1 LAMSSSQKNY
11 VVISSDTHCGADLL
25 DYKPYLEKK
34 YHEEFDAWAATFEDP
49 WSDLDPLSTDF
60 KIGQTSFLSDVN
72 WDSPKRQAFLED
84 QGIAAE
90 VCFPNTVPPFFPS
103 GMVSAPA
110 PASPPIDRREYELRF
125 AGLRAHN
132 RWLADFCR
140 ILPGRRA
147 GLAQVFLSDLD
158 ETIAEVEAARDNGL
172 AGVLLPPD
180 HFTQLQNVYYTRYD
194 RLWSVLEDLDMP
206 VGKHGVIASERDSPE
221 NGNCS
226 IVGLAASL
234 YFARRIMDALILSGI
249 FERHPRLKFVETE
262 TTAEW
267 VPAYLTFLDSFVQD
281 CAKPGTLSNMFCAEA
296 ASKLK
301 MKPSEYFAQ
310 NCYIGSFF
318 TDTDMALRHQIGVGQ
333 LMWGAD
339 YPHHEG
345 TSPYARLAYRR
356 NFAGLPE
363 DEVRLMLGSTAA
375 NVYGF
380 DLDVLQPVAD
390 RVGPTVD
397 EVNTPLRKDEVPRY
411 PDQSVC
417 PTFTGASVWGDALPD

>member
-1 LAMSSSQKNY
+1 MSSSQKNY

-34 YHEEFDAWAATFEDP
+34 YHDEFDAWAATFEDP
-49 WSDLDPLSTDF
+49 WRDIDALSPDF
-60 KIGQTSFLSDVN
+60 KNGVASFLSDVN

-103 GMVSAPA
+103 GLVSAPA
-110 PASPPIDRREYELRF
+110 PASPPVDRRQYELRF

-147 GLAQVFLSDLD
+147 GLAQVFLSDVD
-158 ETIAEVEAARDNGL
+158 DTIAEVQRARQDGL

-194 RLWSVLEDLDMP
+194 RLWSVLEDLDMSA
-206 VGKHGVIASERDSPE
+206 GKHGVIASESDSAE
-221 NGNCS
+221 NGNCA
-226 IVGLAASL
+226 IVGLAESL
-234 YFARRIMDALILSGI
+234 FFARRILDALILSGI

-262 TTAEW
+262 TTAYW
-267 VPAYLTFLDSFVQD
+267 VPPYLTFLDSYVQD
-281 CAKPGTLSNMFCAEA
+281 AAVPAVPGTLANMICDA
-296 ASKLK
+296 AVRQLK
-301 MKPSEYFAQ
+301 KKPSEYFAQ

-318 TDTDMALRHQIGVGQ
+318 TDTDMAQRHQIGVDR

-363 DEVRLMLGSTAA
+363 DEVRLMLGGNAA
-375 NVYGF
+375 HVYGF
-380 DLDVLQPVAD
+380 DLDVLQPIAD
-390 RVGPTVD
+390 RVGPTVA
-397 EVNTPLRKDEVPRY
+397 EVNAPLRPDEIPSY
-411 PDQSVC
+411 PDESVC
-417 PTFTGASVWGDALPD
+417 PTFTGGYAFAAPD